1 MTRETTLEKRWRK
14 SGKSFATNGSISIAT
29 GSRSYWKVT
38 PAPDNVW
45 QSWFALDPIPSAA
58 SINVEWPWGL
68 GCDSVQGTVLRNGNN
83 VDRPVK
89 CVPYARED
97 GSALHHLGDGHSGSG
112 NCAWDRSHR
121 YGSAATGGDPLRVGD
136 FRALCLRRAP
146 LRAGARGHRPVCR
159 VRPAVRA
166 ACPRRSR

>member
-68 GCDSVQGTVLRNGNN
+68 GCDSVQGTVLRN
-83 VDRPVK
+83 
-89 CVPYARED
+89 EI
-97 GSALHHLGDGHSGSG
+97 HM
-112 NCAWDRSHR
+112 
-121 YGSAATGGDPLRVGD
+121 
-136 FRALCLRRAP
+136 
-146 LRAGARGHRPVCR
+146 
-159 VRPAVRA
+159 PAVGAVIVIKNSRNA
-166 ACPRRSR
+166 IIRYHDGTVRRLKKASNDRVIVCE